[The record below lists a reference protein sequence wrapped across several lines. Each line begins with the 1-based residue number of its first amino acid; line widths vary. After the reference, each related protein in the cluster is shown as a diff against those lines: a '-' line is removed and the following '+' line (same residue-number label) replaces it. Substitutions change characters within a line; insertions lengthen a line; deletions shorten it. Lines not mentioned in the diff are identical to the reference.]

1 MKVFPVAA
9 FALHSPC
16 WMESQRNRLWFGGH
30 CLCILS
36 KVLLDFRSLSY
47 CRSDICEI
55 FLISVHLCRQS
66 SRISHSL
73 MLRAWNVCQANTNCA
88 HNGTI
93 SSPYCILKG
102 ETSHRHYCGLWFKK
116 LLNHQSRQKSVNTS
130 TAKRPLILHKPEDLR
145 SGYSI

>member
-1 MKVFPVAA
+1 MKVFPEAA

-30 CLCILS
+30 CLCMLS

-102 ETSHRHYCGLWFKK
+102 ETSHLKALLWS
-116 LLNHQSRQKSVNTS
+116 LVQKAVESLEQVEVS
-130 TAKRPLILHKPEDLR
+130 KHIH
-145 SGYSI
+145 S